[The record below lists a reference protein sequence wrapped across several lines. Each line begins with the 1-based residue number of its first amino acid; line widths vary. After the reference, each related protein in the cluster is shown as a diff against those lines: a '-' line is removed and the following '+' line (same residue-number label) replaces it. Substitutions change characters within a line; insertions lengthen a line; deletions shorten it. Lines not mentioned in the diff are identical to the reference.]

1 MVEVICD
8 VCTSVC
14 VTVVPEYI
22 VCRRVMH
29 ILSSHSTLTV
39 YACAYVHAYMAMSV
53 KRALFL
59 WHPLP
64 RWQTLCVVW

>member
-1 MVEVICD
+1 MLWAVDTYVVEVICD
-8 VCTSVC
+8 VCTFVC
-14 VTVVPEYI
+14 VTVVPKYI

-29 ILSSHSTLTV
+29 ILSSHRTLTV
-39 YACAYVHAYMAMSV
+39 YTCTYMAISV

-64 RWQTLCVVW
+64 